1 MKYTGKALKPGV
13 TVKIKVD
20 GKTVTLVN
28 GTDYTVTYANNVK
41 VGTATV
47 TVKGKGNY
55 TGTITLTFKIKK

>member
-1 MKYTGKALKPGV
+1 M
-13 TVKIKVD
+13 
-20 GKTVTLVN
+20 TLVN

-55 TGTITLTFKIKK
+55 TGTITLTFMIKK